1 MTAPAIADSSTT
13 PAPVELIPSLSLD
26 ALLRRRE
33 AAVARL
39 RTIAK
44 AVKEY
49 QDIGSAIWA
58 TDEDGPRFL
67 SAPYTFRDPVN
78 HRPNGHGSHLDDDK
92 WLEESI
98 RSVDAAL
105 WDHLLDR
112 SGLRTF
118 LDSKARQEWHEQIEK
133 RQTPPL
139 TAENIAAT
147 FGSLHARRGEFFERG
162 VLEVFRKLS
171 WDYATNQPQAFGKRI
186 ILRGIVTADG
196 WPNTYGGRADSLEDL
211 ERAFRILDGR
221 PEPDHRQGI
230 STQLWHRQP
239 RHAPIETPYMRI
251 RTFKNGNGHAEFLR
265 PELVDELNRILAK
278 HQPNA
283 LPAHL

>member
-1 MTAPAIADSSTT
+1 MTARAIADSSTT
-13 PAPVELIPSLSLD
+13 PAPVELIPSLSLE
-26 ALLRRRE
+26 ALLARRE

-39 RTIAK
+39 RTIAQ

-49 QDIGSAIWA
+49 QDIGSVIWG
-58 TDEDGPRFL
+58 TDEDGSRFL
-67 SAPYTFRDPVN
+67 SAPYTFREPVDQ
-78 HRPNGHGSHLDDDK
+78 RPSGRGEYLSSES
-92 WLEESI
+92 WLEASI
-98 RSVDAAL
+98 KAVDAAL

-118 LDSKARQEWHEQIEK
+118 LDSKARHEWHEQIEK

-196 WPNTYGGRADSLEDL
+196 WPSTYGGRADSLEDL
-211 ERAFRILDGR
+211 ERAFCILDGR
-221 PEPDHRQGI
+221 PEPDHRRGI

-239 RHAPIETPYMRI
+239 RHAPIETAYMRI

-278 HQPNA
+278 HQPKA